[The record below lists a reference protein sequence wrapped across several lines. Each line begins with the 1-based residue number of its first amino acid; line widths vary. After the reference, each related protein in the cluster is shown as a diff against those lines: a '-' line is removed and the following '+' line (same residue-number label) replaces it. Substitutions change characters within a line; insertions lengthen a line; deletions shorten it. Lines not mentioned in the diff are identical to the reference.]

1 MHYFFLWVL
10 KAIFIFANNLGEL
23 HDLQETP
30 EVDGGVGRI

>member
-1 MHYFFLWVL
+1 L

-23 HDLQETP
+23 RDLQETP